1 MSEARAGLLAIVVIV
16 VLAYFGFT
24 KANPFADPFELK
36 AAFDDAASIKPGSP
50 VRIAGVE
57 VGKVTRVDEI
67 GAGRGGGV
75 VTMELEDEGLP
86 IHRDAQVKIRPRI
99 FLEGNKF
106 VDVKPGSPSAPEVE
120 DGHTIPIGQTAAP
133 VEFGDLLTALQ
144 SDTRAD
150 LKIFLEEYSKGLE
163 GGGARGFN
171 ESIPYW
177 EPAYRNTALANDA
190 TLGVE
195 PDDDIQRLLRGQQET
210 FAALARDERSLK
222 DLVTS
227 FNVTARA
234 FARQDEALAASVPAL
249 RDTLRV
255 GHPALRSL
263 NEALPELRTFARE
276 ALPGVRSSAPT
287 LAASIP
293 FVRQLR
299 ALVRPAELQGA
310 ARELRAAIPALTRLN
325 ARSVPLFQQGRAL
338 SRCTNVVLAPF
349 MSSRI
354 PDPDF
359 PENSNQTVLAQTQ
372 RGFVGLAGE
381 SRQVDANTP
390 LFHTQSV
397 PPTKLTRVRPLRP
410 PDGGVT
416 PPSHRPDL
424 PCELQELPDLNAP
437 GGLLADPAATS
448 LPPQV
453 AQLLPDLPAVH
464 APVRLRLRRQI
475 ARAQSI
481 VARQREARRR

>member
-1 MSEARAGLLAIVVIV
+1 MSDARAGLLALVAIV

-24 KANPFADPFELK
+24 KANPFADPFELR
-36 AAFDDAASIKPGSP
+36 AAFDDVAGIKPASP
-50 VRIAGVE
+50 VRIAGAE
-57 VGKVTRVDEI
+57 VGKVTKVEQID
-67 GAGRGGGV
+67 AVQGGGL
-75 VTMELEDEGLP
+75 VTMELEEEGLP
-86 IHRDAQVKIRPRI
+86 IHRDAELKIRPRI

-106 VDVKPGSPSAPEVE
+106 VDVKPGSPSAPEVA
-120 DGHTIPIGQTAAP
+120 DGHTIPISQTAAP

-150 LKIFLEEYSKGLE
+150 LKTFLEEYSRGLE
-163 GGGARGFN
+163 GSGARGFN

-177 EPAYRNTALANDA
+177 EPAYRNSALANDA
-190 TLGVE
+190 MLGVE
-195 PDDDIQRLLRGQQET
+195 PDEDLQRLLRGQQET
-210 FAALARDERSLK
+210 FAALVRDEPALQ
-222 DLVTS
+222 DLVTD
-227 FNVTARA
+227 FNLTARA

-287 LAASIP
+287 LSASIP
-293 FVRQLR
+293 FIRQLR
-299 ALVRPAELQGA
+299 ALVRPAELQGT

-325 ARSVPLFQQGRAL
+325 VRSVPLFEQGRAL
-338 SRCTNVVLAPF
+338 SRCTNRVLAPLMF
-349 MSSRI
+349 SRI

-359 PENSNQTVLAQTQ
+359 PENSNQTVLAQIQ

-397 PPTKLTRVRPLRP
+397 PPAELTRVRPLRP

-416 PPSHRPDL
+416 PPAHRPDV

-437 GGLLADPAATS
+437 GGLLADPAAIG
-448 LPPQV
+448 LPPQLE
-453 AQLLPDLPAVH
+453 QLLPDLPAVH
-464 APVRLRLRRQI
+464 APARLRLRRQV